1 MSTMA
6 ICTNCLGAVTGL
18 NQLIS
23 RRCLIK
29 CLAMRVYG
37 CASCLILMTLAF
49 SGLRFWK
56 LGQKLYWVD
65 EAITSRHITAEG
77 GDQVLELLQE
87 EKPSHL
93 AQVRNFLRLSDA
105 TITGTVRS
113 LREEDPHH
121 TPLYYILL
129 NRWALGL
136 GLAPARLRLLSALF
150 SFLSLFAIGWL
161 AFELFESKPIS
172 IATAFIFAASPFE
185 LIYAQQAREYS
196 FWILLILIATTILLK
211 LLRNPAWSLAFAY
224 FIVIT
229 ALLYTHVFS
238 ICVLLAHGCVV
249 VVLFHRNRMVLVR
262 YGTATLAALLLFVP
276 WIVVMVTRLA
286 QLRELNS
293 GVAEPLNQAL
303 YLETFLLNLVRPVL
317 DLGLPS
323 YQHLPYRELQVV
335 LPLCLILGIVVTSTL
350 FFALHASALQ
360 RTVLFAL
367 AISSIF
373 PLAAMDIVAGGRRAL
388 LPRYD
393 SPTWIV
399 LHIVLAFFCVRAI
412 SSGSRALKI
421 GGLLATGAV
430 LLSGIVT
437 DELFFSRSVWWTSRP
452 PELAQVV
459 TYLESQTGPFR
470 LIVDE
475 QDFHPNAW
483 IGLSYSLPD
492 VPLILVGDAPVPPF
506 PDGTAYAVHA
516 TPDFASRIF
525 VLTGQTCVPVKP
537 WLCKLELPKQ
547 VAGSRQSDSL
557 DENSHDHEPV
567 LLAADSRA
575 LRK

>member
-1 MSTMA
+1 MA
-6 ICTNCLGAVTGL
+6 AMWVSRLTGCLL
-18 NQLIS
+18 LM
-23 RRCLIK
+23 
-29 CLAMRVYG
+29 AM
-37 CASCLILMTLAF
+37 AF
-49 SGLRFWK
+49 ACLRFWK

-65 EAITSRHITAEG
+65 EAITSRHITSEG
-77 GDQVLELLQE
+77 GDQILELLQE
-87 EKPSHL
+87 ERPSHL
-93 AQVRNFLRLSDA
+93 SQIRNFLRLSDA

-129 NRWALGL
+129 NRWAMGL

-150 SFLSLFAIGWL
+150 SLLSLFAIGWL
-161 AFELFESKPIS
+161 AFELFESKPVGV
-172 IATAFIFAASPFE
+172 AAAFIFAASPFE

-196 FWILLILIATTILLK
+196 FWILLILVATTILLK
-211 LLRNPAWSLAFAY
+211 LLRNPSRSLAFAY

-238 ICVLLAHGCVV
+238 ICVLIAHGCVV
-249 VVLFHRNRMVLVR
+249 AVHFRRNRTILVR

-276 WIVVMVTRLA
+276 WIVVIVTRLA
-286 QLRELNS
+286 QLQELNS
-293 GVAEPLNQAL
+293 GVAEPLSPIL

-323 YQHLPYRELQVV
+323 YQHLPYQELQVV
-335 LPLCLILGIVVTSTL
+335 LPLCLILGIVVTSTVFL
-350 FFALHASALQ
+350 ASHASALQ

-373 PLAAMDIVAGGRRAL
+373 PLAVMDIVAGGRRAL

-399 LHIVLAFFCVRAI
+399 LHLVLAFSCVHAI
-412 SSGSRALKI
+412 ASGSRALRI
-421 GGLLATGAV
+421 GGFLATGAV
-430 LLSGIVT
+430 ILSGIAT
-437 DELFFSRSVWWTSRP
+437 DELFFSRPVWWTSRP
-452 PELAQVV
+452 PELAQIV

-475 QDFHPNAW
+475 QDFHPNSW

-492 VPLILVGDAPVPPF
+492 VPLILVGDTPGQPF
-506 PDGTAYAVHA
+506 PEGTAYAVHA
-516 TPDFASRIF
+516 TPDFESRM
-525 VLTGQTCVPVKP
+525 VALTGQACVPVAP

-547 VAGSRQSDSL
+547 SVSVRTSNSP
-557 DENSHDHEPV
+557 DEAETV
-567 LLAADSRA
+567 R
-575 LRK
+575 R